1 MGDLVRYKLEEDFVG
16 IIGGFDF
23 SRESDRL
30 PVGIENQESVHVFWQ
45 KPVTEPHLGQISE
58 WYMCPADLQIY
69 KNGRWCD
76 IVECEVLNAR
86 MREELKR
93 V

>member
-1 MGDLVRYKLEEDFVG
+1 MGDLVRYKLEESLVG

-23 SRESDRL
+23 SA
-30 PVGIENQESVHVFWQ
+30 PVLLDSQESVHVFWQ
-45 KPVTEPHLGQISE
+45 KPVTEPHLGQVSD
-58 WYMCPADLQIY
+58 WFMCPADLQIY

-76 IVECEVLNAR
+76 IIECEVLNAR

-93 V
+93 A

>member
-1 MGDLVRYKLEEDFVG
+1 MGDLVRYKLEEGFVG
-16 IIGGFDF
+16 VIGGFDF
-23 SRESDRL
+23 SREGHL
-30 PVGIENQESVHVFWQ
+30 ENQESVHVFWQ
-45 KPVTEPHLGQISE
+45 KSVDYLHFGQISE